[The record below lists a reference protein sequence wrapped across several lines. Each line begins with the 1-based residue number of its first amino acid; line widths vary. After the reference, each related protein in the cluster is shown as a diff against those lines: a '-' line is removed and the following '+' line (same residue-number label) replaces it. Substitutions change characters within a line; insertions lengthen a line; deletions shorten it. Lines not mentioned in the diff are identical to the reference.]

1 MKIDYLKL
9 ANYARWGTSALF
21 ATLALGGLTGI
32 IAGNYLHFITM
43 IGSAVMS
50 YAIAKHW

>member
-1 MKIDYLKL
+1 MKIDLLKL
-9 ANYARWGTSALF
+9 GNFLRVGTSVLF

-43 IGSAVMS
+43 IGSTVMS
-50 YAIAKHW
+50 YAIVKHW